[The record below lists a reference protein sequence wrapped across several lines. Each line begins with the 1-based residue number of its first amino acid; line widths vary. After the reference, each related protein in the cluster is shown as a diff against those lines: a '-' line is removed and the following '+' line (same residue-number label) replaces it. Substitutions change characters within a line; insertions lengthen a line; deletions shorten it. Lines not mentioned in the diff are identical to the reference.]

1 MKKTKIVCSIG
12 PASSDKEVF
21 RKLAH
26 AGMNVARNAAA
37 NFLGLEKENK
47 IIITGGLPLTG
58 EGRITNFL
66 KIEEIK

>member
-1 MKKTKIVCSIG
+1 MV
-12 PASSDKEVF
+12 E
-21 RKLAH
+21 
-26 AGMNVARNAAA
+26 VARNAAT